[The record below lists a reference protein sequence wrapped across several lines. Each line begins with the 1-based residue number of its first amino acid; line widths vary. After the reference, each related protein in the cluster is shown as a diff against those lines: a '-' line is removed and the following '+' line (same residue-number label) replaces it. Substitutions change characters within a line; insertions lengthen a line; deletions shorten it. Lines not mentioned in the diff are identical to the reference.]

1 MMHMIESESTAYM
14 AQSYVTKTAKTEKRG
29 MLIIIIEI
37 VMEGLG
43 AMRLTTR
50 TSLRDKVS

>member
-1 MMHMIESESTAYM
+1 MHMIESESTAYM